1 MYRLGIRRPP
11 GARGS
16 ERRAQRPLRGL
27 RRVVLGLV
35 LVSVLV
41 VTDVSP
47 LAASTGDSAA
57 SGASGVSVADGVELS
72 WSEPSVQA
80 GDVTSYRILR
90 RRPGL
95 GEYSLLVL
103 VADTG
108 SRETRYLDADV
119 VSGTR
124 YIYRVVALRG
134 TAAAPRSNKVKVT
147 FEAPAVVPETSEGSG
162 QLRTET
168 DEQVAPS
175 EPVWSQRQLIPT
187 GLVAT
192 AEQGFVVLSW
202 NAPVGDADSVDG
214 YEILRRRSNRGENA
228 LATLVADTGT
238 VDTTYVDRTANE
250 ADVKYAYRVKALR
263 GGTASNWSGFAT
275 AIGQANTVSYVG
287 GTEPDLDD
295 LETGEQRLAD
305 EEATKV
311 SNVQFYIGYT
321 IHNIWGN
328 HLGFKN
334 PIQMAN
340 FAGGYRL
347 ERLHREQ
354 YEDPDGIVWPADPN
368 KYHIVEDSGV
378 TGGWEY
384 HNIGIPACGTKYFR
398 VAALYH
404 GQFYSVGAGSG
415 WNYDFEYLDDPAH
428 PGGFTAGTEEID
440 NGARV
445 PSRRGSWSYIEW
457 RNADCED
464 DSEGAN

>member
-1 MYRLGIRRPP
+1 M
-11 GARGS
+11 
-16 ERRAQRPLRGL
+16 
-27 RRVVLGLV
+27 VLGLV

-47 LAASTGDSAA
+47 LAASTGVSAA
-57 SGASGVSVADGVELS
+57 SGASAVSVADGVELS

-80 GDVTSYRILR
+80 GDVTGYRILR
-90 RRPGL
+90 RRPDL
-95 GEYSLLVL
+95 GESRLLVL

-108 SRETRYLDADV
+108 LRETRYLDADV

-134 TAAAPRSNKVKVT
+134 TAVAPRSNKVKVT

-175 EPVWSQRQLIPT
+175 EPVWSPRQLIPT

-214 YEILRRRSNRGENA
+214 YEILRRRSNRGEKA

-238 VDTTYVDRTANE
+238 ADTTYVDRTANE

-263 GGTASNWSGFAT
+263 GGTASVRSEFAT
-275 AIGQANTVSYVG
+275 AIGQANTVSFVG
-287 GTEPDLDD
+287 EPDLDD
-295 LETGEQRLAD
+295 LETGEQRLPD

-321 IHNIWGN
+321 IHNISGN

-334 PIQMAN
+334 PLQMLN
-340 FAGGYRL
+340 FAGEYRL

-354 YEDPDGIVWPADPN
+354 YEDPDRIVWPGNPN
-368 KYHIVEDSGV
+368 KYYLVEDSGV

-404 GQFYSVGAGSG
+404 GRYEGDIP
-415 WNYDFEYLDDPAH
+415 YIDDPAH
-428 PGGFTAGTEEID
+428 PGGVTAGTVEID
-440 NGARV
+440 NGARN
-445 PSRRGSWSYIEW
+445 PGRRGSWSYIEW